1 MRSVFLE
8 AYAKAISGFV
18 WVWGFFF
25 SPSLG
30 LFFPLRAGAVG
41 EAGRWGI
48 PTTRLASHPLGA
60 LYMPQ
65 DGTGTESPL

>member
-8 AYAKAISGFV
+8 AYAKAILGFV
-18 WVWGFFF
+18 WVFF
-25 SPSLG
+25 SSLG
-30 LFFPLRAGAVG
+30 LFFPLCAGAVG
-41 EAGRWGI
+41 EAGSWGI

>member
-8 AYAKAISGFV
+8 AYAKAILGFV
-18 WVWGFFF
+18 WVWVFF
-25 SPSLG
+25 

-41 EAGRWGI
+41 EAGSWGI